1 MANEIYHRSNWGNA
15 VNDIAWGDT
24 YEKFDATNEMF
35 VRSDNYE
42 NSNETDKLMAAIN
55 PKPSILLTPTA
66 YDNGSLHS
74 VKPVQ
79 TFGSELITNG
89 DFSSGSTGWTSYG
102 TVNISN
108 GIATIGASSN
118 SGIFQAILTQN
129 KSYKVTLNVL
139 SYDGVGN
146 AQVTN
151 DNGLVLYSITQTGLQ
166 TFNFKHTISSANI
179 IFRGTS
185 NAVFSIDNV
194 SVKEVTDADFD
205 FTRGSSATRVNE
217 KGLIEDVQI
226 LSGELVQNGDFSQI
240 GSEEVTNGDFSQ
252 IGSELI
258 TNGTFDN
265 NINGWSQYVSIS
277 TWDNGTIK
285 TTSTSNLAYIRQNNV
300 FTQNK
305 QYKVTF
311 KAKATNISQ
320 NIKIWNGSAFL
331 DTGLFFDVADTYKEF
346 TYYLNFV
353 GASIHLIVGQ
363 SNINNGDSINFDNV
377 SVKEVGQDWTLIE
390 DVNIG
395 NSVATFLDTGSNP
408 NTRLIQSNILTSGK
422 AYKLTF
428 EVTRY
433 VAGRIQVL
441 FGSSPTLE
449 LDISSGVGTYTIYGV
464 SNGTDI
470 TIKRDGSYPNFD
482 FNITNISVKEV
493 GQNWTFGTGW
503 NMGDDKAICDGTQT
517 STSTL
522 QTSVGI
528 SGIQN
533 NLVSISFE
541 LSNYSAGLLD
551 VTLEGSG
558 QIDFNDISSNGV
570 YSAQVTSADSLPK
583 LLFNANAD
591 FIGSID
597 NVSIIKITKDTNL
610 PRIDYT
616 SGTGSLLLEPQS
628 TNLLTY
634 SEDFSNNSYSKTDA
648 TVTSGFL
655 APDGTNNATKLITSA
670 NDGQILFNIAT
681 GNTNTKTVSVFAK
694 ADTTT
699 SKLRIIEQYYVGHR
713 TDFDLNL
720 GVIYFNNSAGA
731 KMEDYG
737 NGWYKCTHIQSYSS
751 GQTNAAL
758 AFRSA
763 TADSFYLWGAQL
775 EEKSFATSYIPTN
788 GSTVTRLA
796 DVCNNAGSSD
806 LINSTEGVLYAEIAA
821 LANDGTVRA
830 ICISNGTAGDAI
842 TIRYSVLLNLIRVEI
857 KDGGVQQFFFQTTSY
872 DFLQFVK
879 LAIKYKANDCKLY
892 INGVQVATDT
902 SATMPSGLNTL
913 NFDSGSGNDDFYGN
927 VKCVAV
933 FKEALSDTELQKLTT
948 I

>member
-441 FGSSPTLE
+441 FGSSPTLD